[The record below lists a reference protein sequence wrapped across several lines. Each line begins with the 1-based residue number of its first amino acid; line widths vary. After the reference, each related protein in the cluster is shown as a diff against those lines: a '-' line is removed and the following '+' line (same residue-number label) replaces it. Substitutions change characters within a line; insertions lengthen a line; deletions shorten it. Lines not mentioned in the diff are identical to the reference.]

1 MTALVTPTGWP
12 RALIQPAGQGTTGAL
27 ELLAG
32 TLEGTLGHGRS
43 LRRPRWYLYAA
54 LAIFAALLGWMAAA
68 QVEQVVRTQGR
79 LIPSTKPQLVQHLE
93 GGIVSKV
100 YVREGDRVQKGQPL
114 IAVSDL
120 LASSSRGEKQ
130 ARFNGLIARAARQ
143 YAEAN
148 SLGMKA
154 PPDLTANSVELK
166 NEIEAFT
173 ARQTRLTQT
182 LKVLEEQ
189 INQKRQEQIE
199 QEARRR
205 GLLTELEVAR
215 QQLGVMAGLQ
225 ARNAASQMEILDA
238 RARVERLSTQLK
250 EAETALPRLAAAA
263 AELEARRS
271 EVAAQ
276 FKSEARS
283 GLADTRV
290 ELERLTQELTADSD
304 RIKRTEVIAPADG
317 TINKLLFNTVGGV
330 VKPGDTLLELTPA
343 NGALAIEAKAAPSE
357 RGSLQVGQTAIVRVA
372 AFDYTTHGTVKAK
385 VTEISADSLTDERG
399 ERYFR
404 VGMSLEPSSVA
415 AFGKPLTPG
424 MTLTADSVTGQR
436 TVLEYVLSPIRGL
449 SQTAFRDRK

>member
-1 MTALVTPTGWP
+1 MTAMPMPAG
-12 RALIQPAGQGTTGAL
+12 AAGQPAPQADKGGTSVL

-32 TLEGTLGHGRS
+32 TLDGTLGDGRV
-43 LRRPRWYLYAA
+43 LRRPRWYMYSSMAIVVA
-54 LAIFAALLGWMAAA
+54 LAGWMAVAE
-68 QVEQVVRTQGR
+68 VDQVVRTQGR
-79 LIPSTKPQLVQHLE
+79 LIPGSKPQLVQHLE

-100 YVREGDRVQKGQPL
+100 YVREGDRVVKGQPL

-130 ARFNGLIARAARQ
+130 ARLNGLIARAARQ
-143 YAEAN
+143 QAEAN
-148 SLGMKA
+148 GLRMK
-154 PPDLTANSVELK
+154 PPAELPAQSEEMR
-166 NEIEAFT
+166 NEMEAFM
-173 ARQTRLTQT
+173 ARQTRLAQT

-189 INQKRQEQIE
+189 TNQKKQEQIE
-199 QEARRR
+199 QEARKR

-215 QQLGVMAGLQ
+215 QQLAVMAGLQ
-225 ARNAASQMEILDA
+225 SRNAASQMEILDA
-238 RARVERLSTQLK
+238 RARVERLTTQLK

-263 AELEARRS
+263 AELQARFSEA
-271 EVAAQ
+271 AAQ

-304 RIKRTEVIAPADG
+304 RIKRTEVVAPADG
-317 TINKLLFNTVGGV
+317 TVNKLLFNTVGGV

-343 NGALAIEAKAAPSE
+343 NGDLFIEAKASPSE
-357 RGSLQVGQTAIVRVA
+357 RGSLQLGQTAIVRIA
-372 AFDYTTHGTVKAK
+372 AFDYTTHGTVKAR
-385 VTEISADSLTDERG
+385 VNEISADSLTDERG

-404 VGMSLEPSSVA
+404 VGMTLDPSSVK

-436 TVLEYVLSPIRGL
+436 TVLEYLLSPIKGL
-449 SQTAFRDRK
+449 AQTAFRDRK